1 MTSMIRKQIYIQR
14 RQQAVLSRL
23 ARRMGVSEAEVIRR
37 AIDNQSRNQA
47 VDELA
52 PDPTAWQEAYRVM
65 CDLHAQGPLPT
76 RRRTWRRADLYA
88 EG

>member
-1 MTSMIRKQIYIQR
+1 MTPMIRKQICIQR
-14 RQQAVLSRL
+14 WQQAVLSRV
-23 ARRMGVSEAEVIRR
+23 ARRIGVSEAEVIRR
-37 AIDNQSRNQA
+37 AIDNQSCNQA
-47 VDELA
+47 VDQLA
-52 PDPTAWQEAYRVM
+52 PDPIAWQEAYRVM